1 MSVDSVNTER
11 LQGHLRLPGATAL
24 AVTTVVGSGALVLP
38 GVAYAQAGESALMS
52 WFLAALI
59 TVPLLFIFARLGSLF
74 PGAGGV
80 AGFLHQA
87 FGRKAAAGTEVLL
100 LGTFGLGLP
109 AIALTG
115 GAYATSMPLLAN
127 VPSSV
132 IAVALMLSAGLV
144 VYVGVKFSTRIQVVL
159 AIVLTVVLIAL
170 GVVAL
175 TLEGPEAVIPHLSSE
190 TLNSALLGIGIVFFA
205 FSGWEMIS
213 FTTEEYANP
222 KRDFPR
228 VVALSFVLVTAM
240 YFLLAWGIQSALP
253 RDGEETA
260 TAPVQ
265 AIAGLLDPRLAAVIS
280 IFGVVIIFANLV
292 GAGWAASR
300 LVLSSSREGLLP
312 GALAKLSKDY
322 VPRRS
327 VVACAVGFSL
337 VIIISQLAT
346 IEIGAMLEVAGKN
359 FFLLYLM
366 CAVAYLVLFPGGRRI
381 FGILV
386 AVTLAAIAVASF
398 GAAQLIYATAL
409 FAGGAFISKVRG
421 RKTRGRIETGHLET
435 K

>member
-1 MSVDSVNTER
+1 MSVDSANSER

-38 GVAYAQAGESALMS
+38 GVAYAQAGESALMA
-52 WFLAALI
+52 WLLAALI
-59 TVPLLFIFARLGSLF
+59 TVPLLFIFATLGALF

-87 FGRKAAAGTEVLL
+87 FGRSAAAGTEVLL

-115 GAYATSMPLLAN
+115 GAYAASMPLFES
-127 VPSSV
+127 VPSAL
-132 IAVALMLSAGLV
+132 IAVVLMVSAGVV
-144 VYVGVKFSTRIQVVL
+144 VYIGVKFSTRIQVVL
-159 AIVLTVVLIAL
+159 AIILTIVLMAL
-170 GVVAL
+170 GVAAL
-175 TLEGPEAVIPHLSSE
+175 AFEGPEAVIPQLSAE

-253 RDGEETA
+253 RDGEGTA

-265 AIAGLLDPRLAAVIS
+265 AIAALLDPRLAALIS

-300 LVLSSSREGLLP
+300 LVLSSAREGLLP
-312 GALAKLSKDY
+312 RSLAKLSAQKI
-322 VPRRS
+322 PRRA
-327 VVACAVGFSL
+327 VITCVVGFSA
-337 VIIISQLAT
+337 VITVSQL
-346 IEIGAMLEVAGKN
+346 ISVEIGDMLEIAGKN

-366 CAVAYLVLFPGGRRI
+366 CAVAYLVIFPGGRRV
-381 FGILV
+381 FGLV
-386 AVTLAAIAVASF
+386 VAAVLTGVALTSF
-398 GAAQLIYATAL
+398 GLSQLLYATGL
-409 FAGGAFISKVRG
+409 FVAGVLVSRM
-421 RKTRGRIETGHLET
+421 RTRSTRGLAHG
-435 K
+435 